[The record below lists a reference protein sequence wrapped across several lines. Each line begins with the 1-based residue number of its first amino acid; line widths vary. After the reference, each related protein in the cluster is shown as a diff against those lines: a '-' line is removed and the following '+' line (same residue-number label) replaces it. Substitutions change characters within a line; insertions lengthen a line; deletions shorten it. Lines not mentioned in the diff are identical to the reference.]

1 MALKGDV
8 KFKGKLICG
17 LKNNIRNLVN
27 LHARSKKS
35 ENLHFHGL
43 LFPRHNVLDE
53 KVQDNYVSR
62 VKSDANFEEKLTL
75 GL

>member
-53 KVQDNYVSR
+53 KV
-62 VKSDANFEEKLTL
+62 
-75 GL
+75 